1 MNEIYEGKYAIVSHT
16 RNVKG
21 FIPLESKDVQLKVG
35 QFVLACV
42 AAVGTGKHNVDS
54 IGNLN
59 RKLQLSI
66 EPKDLY
72 RSLSSAT
79 ACQNMLLQG
88 IILSKEEKGYMV
100 DLGFKDGAQ
109 GFLKFDDSNNSIETG
124 EIVQVLI

>member
-1 MNEIYEGKYAIVSHT
+1 LNLTKGSVALFAVNEVYEGKYAIVSHT

-21 FIPLESKDVQLKVG
+21 FIPLENKEVQLKVG

-42 AAVGTGKHNVDS
+42 AAIGTGKHNQDS

-72 RSLSSAT
+72 RSLSSSTAT
-79 ACQNMLLQG
+79 QNMLL
-88 IILSKEEKGYMV
+88 
-100 DLGFKDGAQ
+100 
-109 GFLKFDDSNNSIETG
+109 
-124 EIVQVLI
+124 